1 MDPKVVAAA
10 SEHLASLLNS
20 QPQELQGIAETM
32 LLTGAL
38 TWSGGNSYQ
47 VHDNEATL
55 RACPQLVSDQLL
67 ARLIS
72 SPNAWNADLSAARAE
87 LERRLIADPV
97 IASRTESRGTN
108 APGITHIEDWT
119 NQRKGLHGA
128 VSADNLLGKSHL
140 GNLGVHGRGF
150 DPSGGGNEA
159 A

>member
-1 MDPKVVAAA
+1 MDPKTVRGA
-10 SEHLASLLNS
+10 SEHIGALLN
-20 QPQELQGIAETM
+20 QKPEELAATAEVM

-67 ARLIS
+67 SRLIS
-72 SPNAWNADLSAARAE
+72 SPNAWNSDLRAARAE
-87 LERRLIADPV
+87 LERRLMTNPAIANV
-97 IASRTESRGTN
+97 NESRGTN
-108 APGITHIEDWT
+108 APNVTDLDNWAK
-119 NQRKGLHGA
+119 QRAPFQGA
-128 VSADNLLGKSHL
+128 LSANSLLGKSHL

-150 DPSGGGNEA
+150 NPSGGEA